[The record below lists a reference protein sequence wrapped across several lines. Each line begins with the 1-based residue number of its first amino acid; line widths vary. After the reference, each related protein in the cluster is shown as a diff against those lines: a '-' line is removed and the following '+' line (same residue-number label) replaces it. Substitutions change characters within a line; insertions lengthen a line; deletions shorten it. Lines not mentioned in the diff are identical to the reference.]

1 MTGLDDLTFAPAW
14 QLRDLIRQR
23 KLSPV
28 EITEHYLRRIEGLN
42 PRLNAY
48 LTVCGEEALAA
59 ARAAEQAVMAGRD
72 LGVLHGVPIAIKDL
86 NPTKGIRT
94 TRGSLVYKD
103 WVPDEDDMVAERV
116 RRSGAIILGKT
127 NTPEFGARGTTE
139 NRLGDACRNPW
150 DPTRTAGGS
159 SGGAA
164 AALAAGLCP
173 LATGSDA
180 GGSIRIPGSFCG
192 VYGIRPTQ
200 GRVPRLYSGRG
211 GWGIFSQNGPMS
223 HTVRD
228 AAILL
233 QVLAGPDPR
242 DPTCLQEQPPD
253 FEAAAR
259 DGNVR
264 GLRIAWSADLG
275 GVPVDPEVRTA
286 TGAAAAV
293 FAELGATVEEADP
306 PIDTEKVLWI
316 FRTIWQSD
324 HAAEF
329 GPLLETHRDLLTD
342 YFRQGLEIAVE
353 WKASRLAQA
362 IREREW
368 HRARLDEFFQQ
379 YDLLLT
385 PATAVTAFPIEQF
398 PTEIDGKPVDPAWGY
413 TPFTYPFNVS
423 GQTAAIV
430 PCGFSSQGLP
440 IGLHIVGRRGEET
453 TVLRASA
460 AFEAAR
466 PWHQRRP
473 PLS

>member
-1 MTGLDDLTFAPAW
+1 MANLDDLTFAPAW
-14 QLRDLIRQR
+14 QLRDLIRR
-23 KLSPV
+23 KELSPV
-28 EITEHYLRRIEGLN
+28 EITEHYLKRIQDLN

-48 LTVCGEEALAA
+48 LTICADEAMQA
-59 ARAAEQAVMAGRD
+59 ARFAEQAIVDGRE
-72 LGVLHGVPIAIKDL
+72 LEPLHGVPISIKDL

-94 TRGSLVYKD
+94 TRGSLVYRD
-103 WVPDEDDMVAERV
+103 WVPEADDIMTERV
-116 RRSGAIILGKT
+116 RQAGAIILGKT

-139 NRLGDACRNPW
+139 NRLGEPCRNPW
-150 DPTRTAGGS
+150 DLTRTAGGS

-192 VYGIRPTQ
+192 VYGIRPSQ
-200 GRVPRLYSGRG
+200 GRVPRPYSGAG
-211 GWGIFSQNGPMS
+211 GWGMFSQNGPMS

-228 AAILL
+228 AALLL
-233 QVLAGPDPR
+233 QIMAGPDPR
-242 DPTCLQEQPPD
+242 DPTCIQQEPPD
-253 FEAAAR
+253 FEAAL

-275 GVPVDPEVRTA
+275 YAAVDPEVSEIA
-286 TGAAAAV
+286 KAAAAV
-293 FAELGATVEEADP
+293 FSELGAVVEEADP
-306 PIDTEKVLWI
+306 PIDGEKVQYV

-342 YFRQGLEIAVE
+342 YFRQGLERAIE

-362 IREREW
+362 LRDREW
-368 HRARLDEFFQQ
+368 HRARLDEFFQR

-385 PATAVTAFPIEQF
+385 PTMAVTAFPIEQF
-398 PTEIDGKPVDPAWGY
+398 PTEINGRTVDPVWGY

-423 GQTAAIV
+423 GQPAATA
-430 PCGFSSQGLP
+430 PCGFSQQGLP
-440 IGLHIVGRRGEET
+440 VGLHIVGRRGEET

-466 PWHQRRP
+466 PWSGRRP
-473 PLS
+473 PGT